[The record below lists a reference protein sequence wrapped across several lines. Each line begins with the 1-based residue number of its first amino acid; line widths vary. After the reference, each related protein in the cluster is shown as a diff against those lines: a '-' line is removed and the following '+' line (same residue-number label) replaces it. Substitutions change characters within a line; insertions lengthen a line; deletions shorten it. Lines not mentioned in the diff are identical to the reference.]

1 MRKSVKLNQRIVGK
15 CSPSKVIAATT
26 RVTSNTPAVK
36 RLARRLATNP
46 PVRLGGCSATSV
58 PSPCGY
64 CAYSWRT
71 CSASSPG
78 TRNTCSPASSET
90 RQGTCRRRNRARK
103 PLRSSDIGRRNAST
117 ATKVSLLS
125 LHVDPDELRR
135 IEAGFLVEPVGH
147 QLVVFHCAVIQTSE
161 IVADRT
167 GSASTPVMPDE
178 QQRLVGTVEE
188 QATLLPLRK
197 RHPCRLLRQAA
208 RLEHHITV
216 GGWIGFPEFGA
227 EEGPHEAFFAGHGQP
242 VGQRHVGA
250 AQQSIQ
256 CLAGEPAVDARL
268 PDECRIEA
276 AVLQARAQPVDDR
289 AVPAGMHH
297 AKPVVLQ

>member
-1 MRKSVKLNQRIVGK
+1 MRKSVKLNLRIVGK

-125 LHVDPDELRR
+125 LHVDPDELCR
-135 IEAGFLVEPVGH
+135 IETGFLVEPVGH
-147 QLVVFHCAVIQTSE
+147 QLAVFHCAVIQASE
-161 IVADRT
+161 IVADRPERN
-167 GSASTPVMPDE
+167 AKPVMPDG
-178 QQRLVGTVEE
+178 QQRVFGAVEE
-188 QATLLPLRK
+188 QAALLPLRK
-197 RHPCRLLRQAA
+197 GHPRHLLRQAA
-208 RLEHHITV
+208 RLEHHVAI
-216 GGWIGFPEFGA
+216 GGRIGLPEFGP
-227 EEGPHEAFFAGHGQP
+227 EEGPHEAFFAGHGQA
-242 VGQRHVGA
+242 VGQRHVG
-250 AQQSIQ
+250 
-256 CLAGEPAVDARL
+256 
-268 PDECRIEA
+268 
-276 AVLQARAQPVDDR
+276 
-289 AVPAGMHH
+289 
-297 AKPVVLQ
+297 